1 VYPGPDVPDDEIE
14 DWVRRTAITY
24 HHQVGTCR
32 MGSDA
37 DAVVDP
43 LLRVRGLEGLSVID
57 ASVIPTVPTGNTNAP
72 AAMIG
77 ELGARLLLGR

>member
-1 VYPGPDVPDDEIE
+1 
-14 DWVRRTAITY
+14 
-24 HHQVGTCR
+24 

>member
-1 VYPGPDVPDDEIE
+1 MK
-14 DWVRRTAITY
+14 TAIV
-24 HHQVGTCR
+24 VGAGTS
-32 MGSDA
+32 GADA

-43 LLRVRGLEGLSVID
+43 LLRVRGLEGLSAID

-77 ELGARLLLGR
+77 ELGAGFPLGR